1 MRTRITIWLLCI
13 AAALAWTG
21 IAGAQTTTPGPM
33 VTLPSGE
40 AVWDLNGDW
49 DVIVENLERWAPF
62 GTYPN
67 VFRITQTGSAFSA
80 IRLRDNPPPGR
91 GRAGSPSLQGE
102 LDRTGF
108 KSVAIVDSNGVPW
121 ESTGHIS
128 ADGKEIIIEEG
139 ERFRLTLTR
148 P

>member
-1 MRTRITIWLLCI
+1 
-13 AAALAWTG
+13 
-21 IAGAQTTTPGPM
+21 M

-40 AVWDLNGDW
+40 TVRDLNGDW
-49 DVIVENLERWAPF
+49 DVIIENLERWEQF

-67 VFRITQTGSAFSA
+67 VFRITQTGRAFRA

-91 GRAGSPSLQGE
+91 GLAGSQSLQGE
-102 LDRTGF
+102 LDKTGF
-108 KSVAIVDSNGVPW
+108 KSVAIVDGSGVPW

-128 ADGKEIIIEEG
+128 ADGKKITVEEG